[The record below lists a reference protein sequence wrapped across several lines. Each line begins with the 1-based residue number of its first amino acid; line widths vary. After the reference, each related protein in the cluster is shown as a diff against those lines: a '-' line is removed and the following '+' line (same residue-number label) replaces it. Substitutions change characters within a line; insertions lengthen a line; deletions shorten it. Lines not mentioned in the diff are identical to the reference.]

1 MSQLTCEILADVL
14 SLCLL
19 LFPFFFH
26 QFLWIVAACMLML
39 QWRAAFFPGT
49 LSACCFLSFPIHFLV
64 ESCCLSVSKKRPA
77 LTAVICK
84 FCGKCLQIEKLI
96 DYRLVVDFGFAFWP
110 FLIYISEDKSPFT
123 RYVYCQSWHFQFIWV
138 WEVCFMKIIRCS
150 NVKSTVS
157 DVTVDSFRCLLHRTC
172 TTLVNTST
180 FGTS

>member
-1 MSQLTCEILADVL
+1 MWNISRCFVTVLTFISFFLPSVLVNCSCVYADASMTSCVFPRHFKRM
-14 SLCLL
+14 
-19 LFPFFFH
+19 LFSF
-26 QFLWIVAACMLML
+26 
-39 QWRAAFFPGT
+39 
-49 LSACCFLSFPIHFLV
+49 FPIHFLV